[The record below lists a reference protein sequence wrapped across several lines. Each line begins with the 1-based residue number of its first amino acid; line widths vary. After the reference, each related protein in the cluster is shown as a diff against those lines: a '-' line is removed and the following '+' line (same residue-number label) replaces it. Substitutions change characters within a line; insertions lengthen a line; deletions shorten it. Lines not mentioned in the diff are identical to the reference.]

1 MLTDDLLELADDPR
15 FISGIHN
22 YCDRWCERCPFSSRC
37 IVYAVE
43 QANDDDPESRDINN
57 KKFWD
62 RLQEI
67 FQQTTELIR
76 LWAEENGV
84 SLDEIELEAAKQER
98 ASARKAARENDI
110 ARAAEAYVKLVEQ
123 WFTQHEAWLSAAG
136 QPVRDRA
143 GAPEP
148 DEAGEVEEARAV
160 VRWYQFLIAV
170 KLRRGLIQLD
180 DGEDEAN
187 WQKDSDGSV
196 KVALIGIDRSMGAWG
211 ALETHL
217 GEDAGI
223 RPILLHLERLRRSAE
238 QAFPDARAFIRPGFD
253 EAPDNPVS

>member
-1 MLTDDLLELADDPR
+1 MLTDDLLDLAGDPR
-15 FISGIHN
+15 FITGIHN

-43 QANDDDPESRDINN
+43 QADDDDPESRDINN

-62 RLQEI
+62 RLQGI

-84 SLDEIELEAAKQER
+84 SLDEIEVEAAVQKR
-98 ASARKAARENDI
+98 ASARKAARESDMG
-110 ARAAEAYVKLVEQ
+110 RAAEAYVNLVEQ
-123 WFTQHEAWLSAAG
+123 WFTENEARLSAAG
-136 QPVRDRA
+136 QPVPDRS
-143 GAPEP
+143 GASET
-148 DEAGEVEEARAV
+148 DEADEVEEATAV
-160 VRWYQFLIAV
+160 IHWYEFLIAA
-170 KLRRGLIQLD
+170 KLHRGLHQLD
-180 DGEDEAN
+180 DGEDEAI

-196 KVALIGIDRSMGAWG
+196 KVALIGIDPSIGAWG

-223 RPILLHLERLRRSAE
+223 RPILLHIERLRRSAE
-238 QAFPDARAFIRPGFD
+238 QAFPNARAFIRPGFD
-253 EAPDNPVS
+253 EAPDQKVS